1 MPTAA
6 SGPRSRSDQKEH
18 DTELLNREPGDGGPP
33 EYREAVLF
41 MGRVLAGAAL
51 ATLVLTASFTVDAC
65 IREMRQGAD
74 HTALVAQK
82 ERLERIRLKLI
93 EYEASISGLE
103 SLSVRAACAGLPLRV
118 PGLPECFRRIEETYR
133 EGARGWPRQPD
144 HEVGLDH

>member
-1 MPTAA
+1 MAV
-6 SGPRSRSDQKEH
+6 PR
-18 DTELLNREPGDGGPP
+18 N
-33 EYREAVLF
+33 REAVLL

-51 ATLVLTASFTVDAC
+51 ATLVLTASLTVDAC

-103 SLSVRAACAGLPLRV
+103 SLSLRAVRAGLPLRV
-118 PGLPECFRRIEETYR
+118 PGLPECFRKIEETYL
-133 EGARGWPRQPD
+133 EGARGWPRHPGREAD
-144 HEVGLDH
+144 LDR